1 MRVVISKNKANLL
14 FKKIKQKGYSL
25 KIISELNRVSTRTI
39 TDWKRAKFSIPQK
52 KFDILIK
59 LSELNSNILNPKML
73 DDFWYI
79 KKAAT
84 KGAYAR
90 MRKYGDL
97 GTPEG
102 RRKGG
107 LNSIRTHRQLGTN
120 FKTLK
125 PLKKP
130 TKSKRLAEFMGIM
143 FGDGHLS
150 NYQIEVTTNS
160 STDKNHAFHVKRL
173 TERLFGMKCT
183 ISIRS
188 GEKTIIIKTSS
199 KNLVNF
205 IHKLGMPIGNKIQ
218 NNLKIPLWIKQNE
231 TYLKLFIQ
239 GLFDTD
245 GCIYCDNHKIKDKI
259 YRHLGWTITTC
270 ADKLKKDL
278 LFYLKELGFSPTHT
292 KNQKSIYLRKQ
303 KEIDKYFHTIGTSNP
318 KHLKRYKTL
327 IHGRV
332 PKWS

>member
-1 MRVVISKNKANLL
+1 MRVVISKSKISLL

-25 KIISELNRVSTRTI
+25 KTISELNRVSIRTI
-39 TDWKRAKFSIPQK
+39 TDWKRAKFSVPQK
-52 KFDILIK
+52 NFDK
-59 LSELNSNILNPKML
+59 LSKISGLNPNFLNPKII
-73 DDFWYI
+73 DDYWYI

-107 LNSIRTHRQLGTN
+107 LNSISSHRRLGTN

-125 PLKKP
+125 PLTKP
-130 TKSKRLAEFMGIM
+130 TKSKKLAEFLGIM

-160 STDKNHAFHVKRL
+160 STDKNHAFYVKRL
-173 TERLFGMKCT
+173 TESLFDMKCT
-183 ISIRS
+183 ISIKS
-188 GEKTIIIKTSS
+188 EKKTIIIKTSS

-205 IHKLGMPIGNKIQ
+205 INKLGMPIGNKIN
-218 NNLKIPLWIKQNE
+218 NNLRMPLWIKQNK
-231 TYLKLFIQ
+231 TYLKSFIK

-245 GCIYCDNHKIKDKI
+245 GCIYCDNHRIKDKT
-259 YRHLGWTITTC
+259 YQHLGWTITTY
-270 ADKLKKDL
+270 ADKLKNDL

-292 KNQKSIYLRKQ
+292 KNQKSIYIRKQ
-303 KEIDKYFHTIGTSNP
+303 KEIDKYFHVIDTSNP
-318 KHLKRYKTL
+318 KHWKRYRTL

>member
-25 KIISELNRVSTRTI
+25 KTIAKFNSVSKRTI

-52 KFDILIK
+52 NFNK
-59 LSELNSNILNPKML
+59 LTKISGLNPNFLNPKTI
-73 DDFWYI
+73 DNFWYI
-79 KKAAT
+79 KKAAI

-90 MRKYGDL
+90 MQKYGDL

-107 LNSIRTHRQLGTN
+107 LNSILSHRRLGTN

-125 PLKKP
+125 SLTKPKKSR
-130 TKSKRLAEFMGIM
+130 KLAEFLGIM

-160 STDKNHAFHVKRL
+160 STDKNHAFYVKRL
-173 TERLFGMKCT
+173 TEKLFGMKCT
-183 ISIRS
+183 ISVKS
-188 GEKTIIIKTSS
+188 EEKTIIIKTSS

-218 NNLKIPLWIKQNE
+218 NNLKIPLWIKQN
-231 TYLKLFIQ
+231 TAYLKAFIR

-245 GCIYCDNHKIKDKI
+245 GCIYCDNHKIKDKT
-259 YRHLGWTITTC
+259 YQHLGWTITTY

-303 KEIDKYFHTIGTSNP
+303 KEIDKYFHTIGTNNP